1 MPLGASDIPDLRL
14 SKLTKLI
21 DKFSS
26 APNLKFVNR
35 YSKQRADSDQIEWES
50 QIGSRGM
57 VPFKAPG
64 AKTPQSAPR
73 GVAAHAAK
81 AAFMGEKML
90 FDEQFLN
97 NLREPGTTNTKMN
110 ARRKL
115 AKELLQLR
123 YRTDRRKEWMFV
135 KMFSKGTFSY
145 LEKGGLKGTVTYNIP
160 SANQVTLTTNYK
172 WGTGTTIDILS
183 DIRDAKEVLEAVTDA
198 SEFNVLITQKVL
210 RYMVEDSGVRDLY
223 QKSQFGN
230 GDLFGKGNSNNV
242 LGVRTDILGTILDV
256 NIELIRERYTVE
268 AFLTAAVTADSTTV
282 ISVTDTE
289 DFEVGGTL
297 RFYDVSAGTYEE
309 ETISAVGTEAGTIT
323 VDTAPSS
330 SYKAGEDT
338 VIMTKIFMDDDLAVF
353 MPSSGKVENQDIADW
368 FDAPFGV
375 PGTYGIKLDNK
386 PEWDP
391 EAYWIRAQA
400 KGLPVLYFPE
410 AIYILKVE

>member
-35 YSKQRADSDQIEWES
+35 FSKQRADSDQIEWES

-64 AKTPQSAPR
+64 AKTPQGAPR
-73 GVAAHAAK
+73 GLAAHAAK

-110 ARRKL
+110 AKRKL

-135 KMFSKGTFSY
+135 KMFSEGTFSY
-145 LEKGGLKGTVTYNIP
+145 LEKGGLKSTVTYNIP
-160 SANQVTLTTNYK
+160 SANKVTLTTNYK
-172 WGTGTTIDILS
+172 WAAGSTKDILS
-183 DIRDAKEVLEAVTDA
+183 DIRDAKSVLEEVTDA
-198 SEFNVLITQKVL
+198 SEFTMMVTQTVL

-223 QKSQFGN
+223 KSSAFGR
-230 GDLFGKGNSNNV
+230 GDLFGKGNDNV

-256 NIELIRERYTVE
+256 NIEVIRERYTVE
-268 AFLTAAVTADSTTV
+268 ARLTAAVTADSTTV

-297 RFYDVSAGTYEE
+297 RFYDVSAGTYED
-309 ETISAVGTEAGTIT
+309 ETIASIQTEAGTIT
-323 VDTAPSS
+323 VSTAPSS
-330 SYKAGEDT
+330 SYKAGED
-338 VIMTKIFMDDDLAVF
+338 VVSMTKIFMDDDLAVF
-353 MPSSGKVENQDIADW
+353 MPTSGKVENQDIADW
-368 FDAPFGV
+368 FDAPFGI
-375 PGTYGIKLDNK
+375 PGTYGIKLDNN

-410 AIYILKVE
+410 AVYILNVQ